1 MKRITLVIASVLLLA
16 SACNKPKNSVI
27 QTPPSTPAVIVPAKQ
42 PMKEALPLPALH
54 TVGQVTWHAGGFINQ
69 RVRVRGYLLK
79 TEKGYILFSDESS
92 GPITLHDLPV
102 TGVGIENMKT
112 KLKYELVG
120 TFLDHGLTA
129 SNKSPNHLELETPST
144 QVK

>member
-1 MKRITLVIASVLLLA
+1 MPQWIVAVNFSLIKKFMKRITLMIASVLLLA
-16 SACNKPKNSVI
+16 SACNKPKNPVI

-54 TVGQVTWHAGGFINQ
+54 TGGQVSWHPGGFINQ

-92 GPITLHDLPV
+92 RPITLHDLPV
-102 TGVGIENMKT
+102 TVVGMQNLKT
-112 KLKYELVG
+112 TPTNELLA
-120 TFLDHGLTA
+120 TFLDQALT
-129 SNKSPNHLELETPST
+129 ST
-144 QVK
+144 